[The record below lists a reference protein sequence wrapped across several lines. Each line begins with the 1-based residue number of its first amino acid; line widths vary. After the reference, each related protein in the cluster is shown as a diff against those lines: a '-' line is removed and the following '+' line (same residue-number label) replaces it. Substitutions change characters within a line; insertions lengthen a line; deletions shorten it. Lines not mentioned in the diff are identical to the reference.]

1 MADYAPTLPEGVTL
15 PAGRSIDTS
24 HAGYKELETIAR
36 EEGWSQKGFSR
47 ALGLAVKRE
56 LAATSQPPARAPAP
70 KLDFSR
76 MTTSEKF
83 AHALANGPA
92 RRPLT

>member
-56 LAATSQPPARAPAP
+56 LAATSQPPAAPAPAP

-83 AHALANGPA
+83 AHALAQSQKRG
-92 RRPLT
+92 